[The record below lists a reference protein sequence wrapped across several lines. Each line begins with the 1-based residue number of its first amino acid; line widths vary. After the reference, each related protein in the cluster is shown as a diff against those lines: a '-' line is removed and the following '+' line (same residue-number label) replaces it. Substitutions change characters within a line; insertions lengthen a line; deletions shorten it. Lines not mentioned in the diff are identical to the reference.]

1 MSTRLAAVHG
11 RYAKLCRRFPV
22 GLASVRSDI
31 DPHNR
36 IDLLMIIKPRVR
48 GFLCVT
54 SHPAGC
60 DANIKRQIDYVKS
73 QGPIAE
79 GPKRVLVIGASTGY
93 GLSSRI
99 TAAFGCGADTLGIF
113 FEKEGTQTKPGT
125 AGWYNSAAIHHH
137 AQAAGLYAKSINGD
151 AFSNAVKQK
160 AIDTIKADMGQI
172 DLVVYSLASP
182 RRQHPVTGVVHN
194 STLKPIGGDAV
205 QKGVNTDKEEVQDFH
220 LEQATQDEIDNTV
233 AVMGGEDWQMWIDA
247 LDDAGVLADGA
258 KTTAYTYIG
267 EKLTWDIYWHGT
279 IGAAKKDLDKR
290 VVAIRARMAAKGG
303 DARVSVL
310 KAVVTQASAAIP
322 AMPIYLALLFKVM
335 KEQGTHE
342 GCIEQIDGLF
352 RDSLYSTQPY
362 LDEEGRLRADGQELD
377 PAIQDAV
384 AKLWQGVNTET
395 LRQLSDFEGYKREFL
410 QLFGFEVDGVDYA
423 ADVNPEV
430 PINNMV

>member
-1 MSTRLAAVHG
+1 
-11 RYAKLCRRFPV
+11 
-22 GLASVRSDI
+22 
-31 DPHNR
+31 
-36 IDLLMIIKPRVR
+36 MIIKPRVR

-125 AGWYNSAAIHHH
+125 AGWYNSAAFHHH

-352 RDSLYSTQPY
+352 RDSLYSAQPY
-362 LDEEGRLRADGQELD
+362 LDDEGRLRADGQELD

>member
-1 MSTRLAAVHG
+1 
-11 RYAKLCRRFPV
+11 
-22 GLASVRSDI
+22 
-31 DPHNR
+31 
-36 IDLLMIIKPRVR
+36 MIIKPRVR

-73 QGPIAE
+73 RGPIAE

-113 FEKEGTQTKPGT
+113 FEKEGTQAKPGS
-125 AGWYNSAAIHHH
+125 AGWYNSAAFHNY
-137 AQAAGLYAKSINGD
+137 AQADGLYAKSINGD
-151 AFSNAVKQK
+151 AFSNEVKQK
-160 AIDTIKADMGQI
+160 AIDTIKADLGQI

-205 QKGVNTDKEEVQDFH
+205 QKGVNTDKEQVQDFH

-247 LDDAGVLADGA
+247 LDDAGVLAEGA

-290 VVAIRARMAAKGG
+290 VVAIRERMAARGG

-352 RDSLYSTQPY
+352 RDSLYSAQPY